1 LCGGN
6 DYLRLFKSGRRIRTA
21 CFNVYTGCS
30 PAQAPRLG
38 IAVSKRNVA
47 RAVDRNRLKRIAR
60 ESFRLHLDRLP
71 PNDIVVQMNPP
82 ARLTGNA
89 ELLGMLAAVWGD
101 ISRLYPTSLANLPD

>member
-101 ISRLYPTSLANLPD
+101 ISRLYPTCLANLPD